1 MLLSSYM
8 KSHLIIR
15 FGGDAMKNKVIIE
28 VSGREY
34 TLVSVESEDYVRGVA
49 AEVSRRIE
57 ETQYK
62 SLRVSKQDAAI
73 LTCLDL
79 CDENFKLQQNNDNM
93 REQIL
98 GYIDEIAQLNKKL
111 ARFERQRMRIINSP
125 SDEQADKTGNG

>member
-1 MLLSSYM
+1 
-8 KSHLIIR
+8 
-15 FGGDAMKNKVIIE
+15 MKNKVIIE

-125 SDEQADKTGNG
+125 ADEQADKTGNG

>member
-1 MLLSSYM
+1 
-8 KSHLIIR
+8 
-15 FGGDAMKNKVIIE
+15 MKNKVIIE

-34 TLVSVESEDYVRGVA
+34 TLVSVESEDYVRSIAADVA
-49 AEVSRRIE
+49 RRIE

-79 CDENFKLQQNNDNM
+79 CDENFKLMQNNDNM

-98 GYIDEIAQLNKKL
+98 GYIDEIAELNKKI

-125 SDEQADKTGNG
+125 AVEETPDKPDNG